1 MMIRKLRMKF
11 IAISM
16 ISTMTVLFLII
27 GSINLLNYREMSTNA
42 DTILNIMIEND
53 GSLPDNVYQSQ
64 HKKHASISPET
75 SFESRYFTVFIK
87 NNTQEY
93 DIDTDKI
100 AAVDQDKAARF
111 AQKIQKGKEKQGFIS
126 KYRYIRQDTS
136 DGTKIYFLDCT
147 KSMTSFR
154 NFLVSSV
161 FVSIFGVSVVFV
173 LVLLLSKKAIEP
185 VAESYEKQKRFITDA
200 GHEIKTPLTIIDAD
214 TTILE
219 MEYGENEWFSDITVQ
234 TKRLADLTNDL
245 IYLSKMEE
253 EGKKAS
259 MIEFPFSD
267 VVEEVAQ
274 SFQNLAKVQNKKFIT
289 KITPMISLKG
299 DEKAIRQLISILLNN
314 AVKYCGENGEIRLSV
329 WKKGKN
335 TMLSVYN
342 TTQEM
347 KKENLNHL
355 FDRFYRTDASRN
367 SQTGGY
373 GIGLSIAK
381 AVTTAH
387 KGKIQASSEDGKSL
401 LITVTL

>member
-16 ISTMTVLFLII
+16 ASTMTVLFLII
-27 GSINLLNYREMSTNA
+27 GAINLLNYREMSTNA
-42 DTILNIMIEND
+42 DSILNLLIENE
-53 GSLPDNVYQSQ
+53 GRLPDDIYQSQ
-64 HKKHASISPET
+64 RKKHTNISPET
-75 SFESRYFTVFIK
+75 SFESRYFTVYIK
-87 NNTQEY
+87 NGTDSY
-93 DIDTDKI
+93 DVDTDKI
-100 AAVDQDKAARF
+100 AAVDQEKAIVFAR
-111 AQKIQKGKEKQGFIS
+111 KINKEKENKGFIS
-126 KYRYIRQDTS
+126 KYRYVREETS
-136 DGTKIYFLDCT
+136 DGVNIYFLDCT
-147 KSMTSFR
+147 KSMTSFQT
-154 NFLVSSV
+154 FLVTSIFVSV
-161 FVSIFGVSVVFV
+161 FGVTAVFI

-219 MEYGENEWFSDITVQ
+219 MEYGENEWLSDINIQ
-234 TKRLADLTNDL
+234 TKRLAGLTNDL

-253 EGKKAS
+253 ENTKAT

-267 VVEEVAQ
+267 VTEEVAQ
-274 SFQNLAKVQNKKFIT
+274 SFQNLAKVQNKHFTMDIK
-289 KITPMISLKG
+289 PMITFKG
-299 DEKAIRQLISILLNN
+299 DEKAIRQLISILLDN
-314 AVKYCGENGEIRLSV
+314 AVKYCEENGEIKVSV

-342 TTQEM
+342 TTKEM
-347 KKENLNHL
+347 KKENLDHL
-355 FDRFYRTDASRN
+355 FDRFYRTDESRN

-381 AVTTAH
+381 AVTMAH
-387 KGKIQASSEDGKSL
+387 KGKIQATSEDGKSL

>member
-16 ISTMTVLFLII
+16 ISTMIVLFLII
-27 GSINLLNYREMSTNA
+27 GSINLLNYKEMSTNA
-42 DTILNIMIEND
+42 DTILNILIDND
-53 GSLPDNVYQSQ
+53 GRLPDDIYQSQ
-64 HKKHASISPET
+64 HKKHTYISPET

-87 NNTQEY
+87 NDTQEY

-100 AAVDQDKAARF
+100 AAVDQEKAARF
-111 AQKIQKGKEKQGFIS
+111 AQKIRKSKDKQGFIS
-126 KYRYIRQDTS
+126 KYRYVRQDTS
-136 DGTKIYFLDCT
+136 NGMKIYFLDCT
-147 KSMTSFR
+147 KSMNSFK
-154 NFLVSSV
+154 NFLVSSI
-161 FVSIFGVSVVFV
+161 FVSIFGVSAVFV

-185 VAESYEKQKRFITDA
+185 VVESYEKQKRFITDA

-219 MEYGENEWFSDITVQ
+219 MEYGENEWLSDINVQ
-234 TKRLADLTNDL
+234 TKRLTDLTNDL

-253 EGKKAS
+253 EGTKVT
-259 MIEFPFSD
+259 MIEFPFSE
-267 VVEEVAQ
+267 VVEEVSQ

-289 KITPMISLKG
+289 EIAPMLSLKG
-299 DEKAIRQLISILLNN
+299 DEKSIRQLISILLDN
-314 AVKYCGENGEIRLSV
+314 AVKYCGESGEIRLSV
-329 WKKGKN
+329 WKKGRN
-335 TMLSVYN
+335 TILSVYN
-342 TTQEM
+342 TTKEM

-355 FDRFYRTDASRN
+355 FDRFYRTDGSRN

-381 AVTTAH
+381 AVTIAH

>member
-42 DTILNIMIEND
+42 DMILNILIEND
-53 GSLPDNVYQSQ
+53 GRLPDDVYQSQ
-64 HKKHASISPET
+64 HKKNANISPET

-87 NNTQEY
+87 NDTQEY

-100 AAVDQDKAARF
+100 AAVDQEKAARF
-111 AQKIQKGKEKQGFIS
+111 AQKIKTSKEKQGFIS
-126 KYRYIRQDTS
+126 KYRYIRQDTRT
-136 DGTKIYFLDCT
+136 GTKIYFLDCT
-147 KSMTSFR
+147 KSMNSFK
-154 NFLVSSV
+154 NFLVSSI
-161 FVSIFGVSVVFV
+161 FVSIFGVSAVFV
-173 LVLLLSKKAIEP
+173 LVLLLSKRAIEP

-219 MEYGENEWFSDITVQ
+219 MEYGENEWFSDINIQ
-234 TKRLADLTNDL
+234 TKRLTDLTNDL
-245 IYLSKMEE
+245 TYLSKMEE
-253 EGKKAS
+253 EGKEIS

-267 VVEEVAQ
+267 VVEETAQ
-274 SFQNLAKVQNKKFIT
+274 SFQNLAKVQNKKFVT
-289 KITPMISLKG
+289 EITPMLSVKG
-299 DEKAIRQLISILLNN
+299 DEKAIRQLISILLDN
-314 AVKYCGENGEIRLSV
+314 AVKYCGENGKIKVAV

-342 TTQEM
+342 TTKEM

-355 FDRFYRTDASRN
+355 FDRFYRTDESRN

-381 AVTTAH
+381 AVVTAH
-387 KGKIQASSEDGKSL
+387 KGKIQASSEDSRSL

>member
-42 DTILNIMIEND
+42 DAILNIMIEND
-53 GSLPDNVYQSQ
+53 GRLPDDIYKSQ
-64 HKKHASISPET
+64 RKKHNNISPET
-75 SFESRYFTVFIK
+75 SFESRYFTVYIK
-87 NNTQEY
+87 DNTQMYEV
-93 DIDTDKI
+93 DTDKI
-100 AAVDQDKAARF
+100 AAVDQQKAIKF
-111 AQKIQKGKEKQGFIS
+111 AQKINKNKDKQGFIS
-126 KYRYIRQDTS
+126 KYRYIREETS
-136 DGTKIYFLDCT
+136 DGANIYFLDCT

-154 NFLVSSV
+154 TFLVTSI
-161 FVSIFGVSVVFV
+161 FVSIFGISAVFI
-173 LVLLLSKKAIEP
+173 LVMLLSKKAIEP
-185 VAESYEKQKRFITDA
+185 VVESYEKQKRFITDA
-200 GHEIKTPLTIIDAD
+200 GHEIKTPLTIINAD

-219 MEYGENEWFSDITVQ
+219 MEYGENEWLSDINVQ
-234 TKRLADLTNDL
+234 TKRLARLTNDL

-253 EGKKAS
+253 ENTKVS

-267 VVEEVAQ
+267 VVEEITQ
-274 SFQNLAKVQNKKFIT
+274 SFQNLAKVQEKHLVVDIV
-289 KITPMISLKG
+289 PMLTIKG
-299 DEKAIRQLISILLNN
+299 DEKAIRQLVSILLDN
-314 AVKYCGENGEIRLSV
+314 AVKYCGENGKIRVSV

-342 TTQEM
+342 TTKEM

-355 FDRFYRTDASRN
+355 FDRFYRTDESRN

-381 AVTTAH
+381 AVVIAH
-387 KGKIQASSEDGKSL
+387 KGKIQASSQDGKSL
-401 LITVTL
+401 LITVAL

>member
-1 MMIRKLRMKF
+1 MIRKLRMKF

-42 DTILNIMIEND
+42 DIILSILIEND
-53 GSLPDNVYQSQ
+53 GRLPDDVYQSQ
-64 HKKHASISPET
+64 HKKHANISPET

-87 NNTQEY
+87 NNAQEY

-100 AAVDQDKAARF
+100 AAVDQEKAARF
-111 AQKIQKGKEKQGFIS
+111 AQKIKNSKERQGFIS

-136 DGTKIYFLDCT
+136 NGTKIYFLDCT
-147 KSMTSFR
+147 KSMTAFK
-154 NFLVSSV
+154 NFLVSSI
-161 FVSIFGVSVVFV
+161 FVSIFGVSAVFI

-185 VAESYEKQKRFITDA
+185 VVESYEKQRRFITDA

-219 MEYGENEWFSDITVQ
+219 MEYGESEWLSDINVQ
-234 TKRLADLTNDL
+234 TKRLTDLTNDL

-253 EGKKAS
+253 EGTKAA

-274 SFQNLAKVQNKKFIT
+274 SFQNLAKVQNKKFVT
-289 KITPMISLKG
+289 NITPMISLKG
-299 DEKAIRQLISILLNN
+299 DEKAIRQLISILLDN
-314 AVKYCGENGEIRLSV
+314 AVKYCGENGEICLSV

-342 TTQEM
+342 TTEEM

-387 KGKIQASSEDGKSL
+387 KGKIQASSEDGRSL

>member
-53 GSLPDNVYQSQ
+53 GSLPDDVYQSQ
-64 HKKHASISPET
+64 HKKHANISPET

-87 NNTQEY
+87 NDTQEY
-93 DIDTDKI
+93 DIDIDNI
-100 AAVDQDKAARF
+100 AAVDQEKAARF
-111 AQKIQKGKEKQGFIS
+111 AQKIKRSTEKQGFIS

-154 NFLVSSV
+154 NFLVSSI
-161 FVSIFGVSVVFV
+161 FVSIFGVSAVFI
-173 LVLLLSKKAIEP
+173 LVLILSKKAIEP
-185 VAESYEKQKRFITDA
+185 VVESYEKQKRFITDA

-219 MEYGENEWFSDITVQ
+219 MEYGENEWLSDINVQ
-234 TKRLADLTNDL
+234 TKRLTDLTNDL

-253 EGKKAS
+253 EEKKIS

-267 VVEEVAQ
+267 VVEETAQ
-274 SFQNLAKVQNKKFIT
+274 SFQNLAKVQNKKFVT
-289 KITPMISLKG
+289 KITPRISLKG
-299 DEKAIRQLISILLNN
+299 DEKAIRQLISILLDN

-373 GIGLSIAK
+373 GIGLSIAQ

-387 KGKIQASSEDGKSL
+387 KGKIQALSEDGRSL